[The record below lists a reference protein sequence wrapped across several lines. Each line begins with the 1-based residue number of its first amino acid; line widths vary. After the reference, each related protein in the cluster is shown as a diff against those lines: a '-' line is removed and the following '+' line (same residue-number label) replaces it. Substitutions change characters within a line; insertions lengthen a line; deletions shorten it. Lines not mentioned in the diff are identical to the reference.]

1 MRALWIIAGLATTA
15 HAGPAVVVEGEAVP
29 PVDPQWRLDLA
40 ARGVGSIATGD
51 TGSLRSGLAPALA
64 IRAEHRLGP
73 LEVGGSIAV
82 AVPAWAGQL
91 DAALSA
97 DYVRAIGSSWA
108 AGIGVDAG
116 ASVFYFDAGLGD
128 DTPMDAVKYWGPFA
142 RVRAQLHYLWP
153 QPNGRAVG
161 LVVGPTLAATWA
173 HAWFGERTDG
183 ARLEPGF
190 ELGLTLRL

>member
-1 MRALWIIAGLATTA
+1 MRALWILAGLATTA
-15 HAGPAVVVEGEAVP
+15 HAGPAAEVEGTTIVP
-29 PVDPQWRLDLA
+29 IDPQWRLDLA

-73 LEVGGSIAV
+73 LEVGGSLAF

-97 DYVRAIGSSWA
+97 DYTHPLGASWA
-108 AGIGVDAG
+108 AGVGLDAG
-116 ASVFYFDAGLGD
+116 ISVYYFDAGLGD
-128 DTPMDAVKYWGPFA
+128 NAPMDAVKYWGPFA
-142 RVRAQLHYLWP
+142 RVRAQAQYLWP

-161 LVVGPTLAATWA
+161 LVFGPTLAATWA